1 MLLPPCVLL
10 PPRLTDCAGLKRVVV
25 IVVCRFDDDD
35 DDALGIAKSV
45 LLLLLL
51 LLFLRRKKILGV
63 VIKFGTK
70 WCFSVQTI
78 FQSKYEN
85 KNNKIRGG

>member
-1 MLLPPCVLL
+1 MMMMMLFS
-10 PPRLTDCAGLKRVVV
+10 RVV
-25 IVVCRFDDDD
+25 
-35 DDALGIAKSV
+35 GIAKSV

-51 LLFLRRKKILGV
+51 LLLFLRRKKFLGL

-70 WCFSVQTI
+70 WCKSVQTI

-85 KNNKIRGG
+85 NKNNKSRGC

>member
-1 MLLPPCVLL
+1 M
-10 PPRLTDCAGLKRVVV
+10 

-51 LLFLRRKKILGV
+51 LLLLLRRKKILGV

-85 KNNKIRGG
+85 KNNKSRG

>member
-1 MLLPPCVLL
+1 MMMMMLFS
-10 PPRLTDCAGLKRVVV
+10 RVV
-25 IVVCRFDDDD
+25 
-35 DDALGIAKSV
+35 GIAKSV

-51 LLFLRRKKILGV
+51 LFLRRKKFLGL

-70 WCFSVQTI
+70 WCKSVQTI

-85 KNNKIRGG
+85 NKNNKSRG

>member
-1 MLLPPCVLL
+1 MLLL
-10 PPRLTDCAGLKRVVV
+10 
-25 IVVCRFDDDD
+25 
-35 DDALGIAKSV
+35 

-85 KNNKIRGG
+85 NKNNKIIGVDAKIANE

>member
-1 MLLPPCVLL
+1 MMMMMLFN
-10 PPRLTDCAGLKRVVV
+10 KVV
-25 IVVCRFDDDD
+25 
-35 DDALGIAKSV
+35 GIAKSV

-63 VIKFGTK
+63 VSTPQVIKFGTK
-70 WCFSVQTI
+70 WCKSVQTI

-85 KNNKIRGG
+85 NKNNKSRG

>member
-10 PPRLTDCAGLKRVVV
+10 PPRLTDCEGLKRVVV

-85 KNNKIRGG
+85 KNNKSRG

>member
-1 MLLPPCVLL
+1 MMMMMLFS
-10 PPRLTDCAGLKRVVV
+10 RVV
-25 IVVCRFDDDD
+25 
-35 DDALGIAKSV
+35 GIAKSV

-51 LLFLRRKKILGV
+51 LLLFLRRKNFLGL

-70 WCFSVQTI
+70 WCKSVQTI

-85 KNNKIRGG
+85 NKNNKSRG

>member
-1 MLLPPCVLL
+1 M
-10 PPRLTDCAGLKRVVV
+10 
-25 IVVCRFDDDD
+25 
-35 DDALGIAKSV
+35 
-45 LLLLLL
+45 LLL

-85 KNNKIRGG
+85 NKNNKIIVGVDAKIAN

>member
-1 MLLPPCVLL
+1 MMMMMLFS
-10 PPRLTDCAGLKRVVV
+10 RVV
-25 IVVCRFDDDD
+25 
-35 DDALGIAKSV
+35 GIAKSV

-51 LLFLRRKKILGV
+51 LLLLLFLRRKIFLGL

-70 WCFSVQTI
+70 WCKSVQTI

-85 KNNKIRGG
+85 NKNNKSRG

>member
-1 MLLPPCVLL
+1 
-10 PPRLTDCAGLKRVVV
+10 V

-85 KNNKIRGG
+85 KNNKSRG

>member
-1 MLLPPCVLL
+1 M
-10 PPRLTDCAGLKRVVV
+10 

-78 FQSKYEN
+78 FQSKYDHKNTKRRGRREN
-85 KNNKIRGG
+85 LK